1 LDWKRLTPIV
11 GPSRDKIS
19 EKDHKEK
26 NRVPVLDKVG
36 NIIWLKNE
44 FEVEYKFFFVSFLH
58 FECHFLWEKKFQGY
72 FMIQFSPITIF
83 IHFGNI
89 KVIILNLQ

>member
-1 LDWKRLTPIV
+1 MNCPIESIEKLANVMIWDPLTKELDKILSSKSILELDWKRLTPIV

-36 NIIWLKNE
+36 NIMWVKNK
-44 FEVEYKFFFVSFLH
+44 FEVEYK
-58 FECHFLWEKKFQGY
+58 
-72 FMIQFSPITIF
+72 
-83 IHFGNI
+83 
-89 KVIILNLQ
+89 

>member
-1 LDWKRLTPIV
+1 MNCPIESIVKELDKILSSKSILELDWKRLTPIV

-19 EKDHKEK
+19 EKDHNEK

-44 FEVEYKFFFVSFLH
+44 FEVEYKFFCFLSA
-58 FECHFLWEKKFQGY
+58 F
-72 FMIQFSPITIF
+72 
-83 IHFGNI
+83 
-89 KVIILNLQ
+89 